1 MKVVSLFSGIGGFEE
16 GIKRTS
22 IPYEIVL
29 ASEIDIHARKSYLA
43 NFPDTPLFSDVTKI
57 PTSSIPDHDILVAG
71 FPCQPFSIAGEMKGF
86 LDTRGT
92 LFFEVVR
99 FLEAKHPKY
108 ILLENVKNLTSHDS
122 GRTFKTIIQAL
133 NLLGYTLDFSIINS
147 CESGVPQSRER
158 IYIVGVLNK
167 KPSYYD
173 LKDTR
178 SKRMDRIKKEMS
190 YQGFDFF
197 SSLYLQFLESR
208 QKYLI
213 DVLEPTPQERYIITN
228 PAIKEFLARER
239 IEENKIRTPKL
250 INLFDLPR
258 ECLKDHK
265 RQRRIYSPYGL
276 SPTVLARADSPKV
289 YMDTKPH
296 SYIRKLS
303 PRECGRCQGFSEDF
317 IDNVLSTVSVTQ
329 AYKQFG
335 NAVCPP
341 VIEKIFGHL
350 YFNFCEY

>member
-16 GIKRTS
+16 GFKRTS
-22 IPYEIVL
+22 IPYEVVL

-108 ILLENVKNLTSHDS
+108 ILLENVKNLTSHDQ
-122 GRTFKTIIQAL
+122 GRTFETIIKTL
-133 NLLGYTLDFSIINS
+133 NSLGYTVDFSVINS
-147 CESGVPQSRER
+147 SESGCPQSRER
-158 IYIVGVLNK
+158 IYIVGIFNQRPSSVLR
-167 KPSYYD
+167 D
-173 LKDTR
+173 IR
-178 SKRMDRIKKEMS
+178 SKRIDQIKKKMS

-197 SSLYLQFLESR
+197 SSMQFNNIQL
-208 QKYLI
+208 YLI
-213 DVLEPTPQERYIITN
+213 DILDEKIDSRCYITN
-228 PAIKEFLARER
+228 PQIQEFLSQLR
-239 IEENKIRTPKL
+239 IQESKVRVNWL
-250 INLFDLPR
+250 INLFDLPH
-258 ECLKDHK
+258 ECLKDNK

-276 SPTVLARADSPKV
+276 SPTILARSDSPKIFI
-289 YMDTKPH
+289 DSEPPLIK
-296 SYIRKLS
+296 KLS
-303 PRECGRCQGFSEDF
+303 PRECGLCQGFSSSS
-317 IDNVLSTVSVTQ
+317 INNILMTVSVTQ

>member
-1 MKVVSLFSGIGGFEE
+1 MRVVSLFSGIGGFEE

-22 IPYEIVL
+22 IPYEVVL

-71 FPCQPFSIAGEMKGF
+71 FPCQPFSIAGDMKGF

-108 ILLENVKNLTSHDS
+108 ILLENVKNLTSHDY
-122 GRTFKTIIQAL
+122 GKTFETIIKAL
-133 NLLGYTLDFSIINS
+133 NLLGYTVDFSVINS
-147 CESGVPQSRER
+147 SEAGCPQSRER
-158 IYIVGVLNK
+158 IYIVGILNK

-173 LKDTR
+173 LKDIR
-178 SKRMDRIKKEMS
+178 SKRIDRIKKEMS
-190 YQGFDFF
+190 YRGFDFF
-197 SSLYLQFLESR
+197 SSLQFNNIQL
-208 QKYLI
+208 YLI
-213 DVLEPTPQERYIITN
+213 DILDERIEPQYFITN
-228 PAIKEFLARER
+228 PKIQEFLSLL
-239 IEENKIRTPKL
+239 KINESKVRVNRL

-265 RQRRIYSPYGL
+265 RQRRIYSPYGF
-276 SPTVLARADSPKV
+276 SPTILARADSPKV
-289 YMDTKPH
+289 YMDGEPPFIK
-296 SYIRKLS
+296 KLS
-303 PRECGRCQGFSEDF
+303 PRECGLCQGFSSSF
-317 IDNVLSTVSVTQ
+317 IKNILMTVSNTQ

-341 VIEKIFGHL
+341 VIEKIFAHL
-350 YFNFCEY
+350 YFNSD

>member
-16 GIKRTS
+16 GLKRTS
-22 IPYEIVL
+22 IPYEVVL

-167 KPSYYD
+167 EPSYYG

-178 SKRMDRIKKEMS
+178 SKRMDRIKKEMN
-190 YQGFDFF
+190 YRGFDFF
-197 SSLYLQFLESR
+197 SPIQFNNTQL
-208 QKYLI
+208 YLI
-213 DVLEPTPQERYIITN
+213 DILDERIKPQYFITN
-228 PAIKEFLARER
+228 PKIQEFLSLL
-239 IEENKIRTPKL
+239 KINESKVRVNRL
-250 INLFDLPR
+250 INLFDLPH

-276 SPTVLARADSPKV
+276 SPTILARADSPKV
-289 YMDTKPH
+289 YMDSEPPFIK
-296 SYIRKLS
+296 KLS
-303 PRECGRCQGFSEDF
+303 PRECGLCQGFSSSF
-317 IDNVLSTVSVTQ
+317 IKNILMTVSSTQ

-341 VIEKIFGHL
+341 VIEKIFAHL
-350 YFNFCEY
+350 YFNSD